1 MKKFGAHLML
11 SFGVLALAGCGILG
25 GGGGGGDKKP
35 KTPTLGQRVSILT
48 AETGV
53 EADPALADVAILL
66 PEPTANADWAQPG
79 GNANKVLE
87 HLSLGLSVGQ
97 VWSTRISGTTKYER
111 LASAPIVAE
120 GKVFVVDTFARLH
133 AFDAQSGKEVY
144 TVQIGSEKDTRGGI
158 SLLSGEMTG
167 DRGLLFGGGVSYN
180 EGTLYATNGLGDV
193 VAFSAAD
200 GKQLWKVRPG
210 GPLRGAPSISD
221 GNLYVMSQDSQMLTL
236 NAKDGSLAWSAA
248 ASTELTGIFG
258 TASPAIAQGTVVA
271 GFSSGELNAYRYENG
286 RSLWGDALSRT
297 SISTSV
303 SSLADVDASPVIDR
317 GRVFAIGQGGR
328 MVSLELVTGQR
339 LWEINVAGIST
350 PWIAGEWLF
359 VLDDDARLLCIAR
372 SNGKV
377 RWISQLRQYDKV
389 KAKKGAIN
397 WTGPVL
403 AGGRLIVASSDGR
416 LANIDPATG
425 TIQNETKAG
434 GPVTIPLVVAG
445 NTLYVLTDDGRLT
458 AWR

>member
-1 MKKFGAHLML
+1 MKRFGTHLML
-11 SFGVLALAGCGILG
+11 GLGALALAGCGILG
-25 GGGGGGDKKP
+25 GGGGGGNKKP
-35 KTPTLGQRVSILT
+35 KTPTLGQRVAILT
-48 AETGV
+48 AESGV
-53 EADPALADVAILL
+53 EADPALADVSILL
-66 PEPTANADWAQPG
+66 PEPVTNTDWPQAG
-79 GNANKVLE
+79 GNPNKVLE
-87 HLSLGLSVGQ
+87 HVGLGLSVGQ
-97 VWSTRISGTTKYER
+97 VWSSKISGTTKYER
-111 LASAPIVAE
+111 LAAAPIVAE

-133 AFDAQSGKEVY
+133 AFDAASGKDVY
-144 TVQIGSEKDTRGGI
+144 TVQIGSKEDTRGGI

-167 DRGLLFGGGVSYN
+167 DRGSLFGGGVSYDS
-180 EGTLYATNGLGDV
+180 GTLYATNGLGDV
-193 VAFSAAD
+193 VAFNAAD
-200 GKQLWKVRPG
+200 GKQIWKVRPG
-210 GPLRGAPSISD
+210 GPLRGAPSVSD
-221 GNLYVMSQDSQMLTL
+221 GTLYVMSQDSQLL
-236 NAKDGSLAWSAA
+236 ALSAKDGSLSWSAA

-377 RWISQLRQYDKV
+377 RWISQLRRYDKP
-389 KAKKGAIN
+389 KTKKGEIN

-416 LANIDPATG
+416 LANVDPTTG
-425 TIQNETKAG
+425 TVQNETKSG
-434 GPVTIPLVVAG
+434 GPVTLPLVVAG
-445 NTLYVLTDDGRLT
+445 NTLYVLTDDGRLS

>member
-1 MKKFGAHLML
+1 MKRFGAHLML
-11 SFGVLALAGCGILG
+11 GLGALALAGCGILG
-25 GGGGGGDKKP
+25 GGGGGGNKKP
-35 KTPTLGQRVSILT
+35 KTPTLGQRVAILT
-48 AETGV
+48 SETGV
-53 EADPALADVAILL
+53 EADPALADVGILL
-66 PEPTANADWAQPG
+66 PEPIANADWPQAG
-79 GNANKVLE
+79 GTPNKVLE
-87 HLSLGLSVGQ
+87 HVGLGLSVGQ
-97 VWSTRISGTTKYER
+97 VWSSKISGTTKYKR
-111 LASAPIVAE
+111 LAAAPIVAE
-120 GKVFVVDTFARLH
+120 GKVFIVDVDARLH
-133 AFDAQSGKEVY
+133 AFDASSGKDVY
-144 TVQIGSEKDTRGGI
+144 TVQIGAREETRDGKQVLSSKIGKDRA
-158 SLLSGEMTG
+158 S
-167 DRGLLFGGGVSYN
+167 LFGGGVSYDS
-180 EGTLYATNGLGDV
+180 GILYATNGLGDV
-193 VAFSAAD
+193 AAFSAAD
-200 GKQLWKVRPG
+200 GKQIWKARPG

-221 GNLYVMSQDSQMLTL
+221 GNIYIMSQDSQLLALST
-236 NAKDGSLAWSAA
+236 KDGSLSWSAA
-248 ASTELTGIFG
+248 ASSELTGIFG
-258 TASPAIAQGTVVA
+258 TASPAVAQGTVVA

-377 RWISQLRQYDKV
+377 RWISQLRRYDKP
-389 KAKKGAIN
+389 KAKKGEIN

-416 LANIDPATG
+416 LANVDPTTG

-434 GPVTIPLVVAG
+434 GPVSLPLVVAG
-445 NTLYVLTDDGRLT
+445 NTLYVLTDDGRLS

>member
-1 MKKFGAHLML
+1 MNRLSAHLLLGL
-11 SFGVLALAGCGILG
+11 SALALAGCGILG

-35 KTPTLGQRVSILT
+35 KTPTLGQRIAILT
-48 AETGV
+48 SETAV
-53 EADPALADVAILL
+53 EADPSLADVAILL
-66 PEPTANADWAQPG
+66 PEATANSDWVQPG
-79 GNANKVLE
+79 GSPSKVLE
-87 HLSLGLSVGQ
+87 HLGLGLSVGK
-97 VWSTRISGTTKYER
+97 VWSQRISGTTKYER
-111 LASAPIVAE
+111 LASAPIVAD

-133 AFDAQSGKEVY
+133 AFDAQSGKDVY
-144 TVQIGSEKDTRGGI
+144 TVQIGSKEDTKGGVSFI
-158 SLLSGEMTG
+158 TGEMTG
-167 DRGLLFGGGVSYN
+167 DRGLLFGGGVSYDD
-180 EGTLYATNGLGDV
+180 GKLFATNGLGDV
-193 VAFSAAD
+193 VAFNAAD
-200 GKQLWKVRPG
+200 GKELWKVRPG
-210 GPLRGAPSISD
+210 GPLRGAPAIAD
-221 GNLYVMSQDSQMLTL
+221 GNLYVMSQDSQLLALST
-236 NAKDGSLAWSAA
+236 KDGSLAWSAA
-248 ASTELTGIFG
+248 ASSEITGIFG
-258 TASPAIAQGTVVA
+258 TAAPGIAQGTVVA

-359 VLDDDARLLCIAR
+359 VLDADARLLCIAR

-377 RWISQLRQYDKV
+377 RWISQLRHYDKI
-389 KAKKGAIN
+389 KSKKGVIN

-416 LANIDPATG
+416 LANVDPATG

-434 GPVTIPLVVAG
+434 GPVTLPLVVAG
-445 NTLYVLTDDGRLT
+445 NTLFVLTDDGRLS